1 MAAKWEGVDLGLLD
15 IILSP
20 ATWKIRVKPRDR
32 QRWKMDGHMLEDGW
46 GGRESWERGIKHD
59 ALS

>member
-1 MAAKWEGVDLGLLD
+1 MATKWEGVDLGLLD

-46 GGRESWERGIKHD
+46 GERESW
-59 ALS
+59 